1 MFLLNWFHF
10 LILKGGLLLD
20 ITRMSVSTFSFLT
33 QLDSQPMECFP
44 LTYDLNGLKSINNRH
59 FNSRFFVKVFP
70 VCSNLF
76 VLLFLVTACLIV
88 DDQPGMSADLLKA
101 TSAENLNSLE

>member
-1 MFLLNWFHF
+1 MVLLNWFHF

-33 QLDSQPMECFP
+33 QLDSLPMECFP